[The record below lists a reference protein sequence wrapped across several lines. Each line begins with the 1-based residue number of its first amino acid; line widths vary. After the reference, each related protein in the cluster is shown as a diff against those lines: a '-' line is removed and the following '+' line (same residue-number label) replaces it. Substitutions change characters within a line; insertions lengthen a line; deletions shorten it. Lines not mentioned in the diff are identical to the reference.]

1 MGMPD
6 WLTKIIEK
14 IRSLNHSIDNYNKDT
29 VIQSLPAVALVN
41 RAKKLYENEKY
52 LEAKLILDRAMELPQ
67 KDARVL
73 KYQGMV
79 AEKLGQTEQAVEYFQ
94 DSADLNPNDK
104 NIWQKL
110 GFALIAVNKFVE
122 AEKSFENS
130 DKVAHGNTDTY
141 TGWGMALMK
150 QQRHAEAR
158 EKFIIATKINRYN
171 FTAIFLAAVMDMRLN
186 DLDKA
191 ETRLAFLANVNPNE
205 SNTYEYAHL
214 KFIKKDYDNAL
225 FYAKKSL
232 EYNSNMLPAYLL
244 IADVYALN
252 WDVDNTLKTY
262 EKAEEKDL
270 ISAPLYLEWGLA
282 LEKFD
287 RFEEAVKKL
296 QKAYELMPDDKDII
310 SNLALCYYIT
320 GQKDAIDALQQLPE
334 DKFAYK
340 LMQAIDKYKN
350 NDIEAALSEFR
361 GLAEEN
367 LSCALVDYYMAKCYE
382 ILNNDTKVRDCYNSS
397 VDKNPIF
404 FRAYKDFAIYCYEHG
419 DYAEAQRKLRKALK
433 LDENNLEILNLLFFV
448 CYKLVKDN
456 VCEYNVK
463 EALSFAQ
470 TAEKFGRFDYPDE
483 KSELSELLKTIQE
496 K

>member
-1 MGMPD
+1 MGIPD
-6 WLTKIIEK
+6 WLNKIIEK
-14 IRSLNHSIDNYNKDT
+14 IRNLNHSIDNYNKDT

-41 RAKKLYENEKY
+41 RAKKLYDEGKY

-79 AEKLGQTEQAVEYFQ
+79 AEKLGNAAEAVEYFQ

-110 GFALIAVNKFVE
+110 GFALIAINKFVE

-150 QQRHAEAR
+150 QQRHEEAR

-171 FTAIFLAAVMDMRLN
+171 FTAIFLTAVMDIRLN

-232 EYNSNMLPAYLL
+232 EYNSSMLPSYLL

-252 WDVDNTLKTY
+252 WDVESTLKTY
-262 EKAEEKDL
+262 KQAEEKDL

-287 RFEEAVKKL
+287 RFNEAIEKL
-296 QKAYELMPDDKDII
+296 QKANELVPEDKDVI
-310 SNLALCYYIT
+310 SNLALSYYMT
-320 GQKDAIDALQQLPE
+320 GQKDQARELMPHAQNTFACRLINAIE
-334 DKFAYK
+334 AYE
-340 LMQAIDKYKN
+340 N
-350 NDIEAALSEFR
+350 NDTETALSELR
-361 GLAEEN
+361 KLSEEK
-367 LSCALVDYYMAKCYE
+367 LDYAFVDYYMAKCYE
-382 ILNNDTKVRDCYNSS
+382 KQNNDTKIKDCYNSAI
-397 VDKNPIF
+397 DKNPIF
-404 FRAYKDFAIYCYEHG
+404 FRAYRDFAKYSFEKG
-419 DYAEAQRKLRKALK
+419 DFAEAKRKLRKALK
-433 LDENNLEILNLLFFV
+433 LDENNTEILNLLFYA

-456 VCEYNVK
+456 VCDYNVR
-463 EALSFAQ
+463 EALGFAQ
-470 TAEKFGRFDYPDE
+470 AAENLGRFEYPDE

-496 K
+496 N